1 MPLRI
6 AHLAHAY
13 LTRVGTSLLP
23 GVVTSLVNMWMC
35 EKNKRTLRN
44 VVLSVVTSSGFFN
57 ILFIWFGAKMKSL
70 SNDFSSDLHL
80 YKARTPQG
88 HASGDPKPPLMIT
101 KDEDLLQEVF
111 KTMLQ
116 PRGT

>member
-1 MPLRI
+1 
-6 AHLAHAY
+6 
-13 LTRVGTSLLP
+13 
-23 GVVTSLVNMWMC
+23 
-35 EKNKRTLRN
+35 
-44 VVLSVVTSSGFFN
+44 
-57 ILFIWFGAKMKSL
+57 MKSL

-116 PRGT
+116 PRGTWLGAGVKLGIYFKMGWNIK